1 MLVHSQVMHFRLIK
15 QELLGVSH
23 QVTLNAHKDI
33 VVEVVH
39 VRINA
44 AGQEQLHKCV
54 YFVGGGGKKEGGR
67 REVR

>member
-23 QVTLNAHKDI
+23 QVTLNVHKDL

-54 YFVGGGGKKEGGR
+54 YFVGGEGKR
-67 REVR
+67 REGEEK